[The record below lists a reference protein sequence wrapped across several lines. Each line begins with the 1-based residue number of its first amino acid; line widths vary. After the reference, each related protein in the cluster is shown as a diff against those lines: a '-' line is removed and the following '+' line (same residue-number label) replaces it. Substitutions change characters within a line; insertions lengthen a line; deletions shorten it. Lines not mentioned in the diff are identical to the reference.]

1 VSFEKT
7 YFYRRGGVP
16 VKGENMAKKKIL
28 VVDDD
33 PSIIELVSYN
43 LAREGYDVLK
53 AYDAEEALKV
63 VGNESVDMFI
73 VDIMLPGMDGFELV
87 RQLRSMEKYRNTPV
101 VFLSAKGEEFDKVLG
116 LELGADDYI
125 TKPFSIRE
133 MIARIKAVFRRIQL
147 SAQEREERPKKIVAK
162 GLEIDVERYEVKVH
176 DQKVSLTPLEFELL
190 RFLAE
195 NEGKVFSRDV
205 LLDKLWGYDYYG
217 DTRTVDV
224 HIRRLRTKIEEDP
237 SNPKY
242 IITVRGKGYKFRDP
256 GKEE

>member
-1 VSFEKT
+1 
-7 YFYRRGGVP
+7 
-16 VKGENMAKKKIL
+16 MAKKSIL
-28 VVDDD
+28 VVDDE
-33 PSIIELVSYN
+33 PSIVELLTFN
-43 LAREGYDVLK
+43 LKKEGYDVLK
-53 AYDAEEALKV
+53 AYDAEEALKIAED
-63 VGNESVDMFI
+63 NETDMFI

-87 RQLRSMEKYRNTPV
+87 RNLRATEKFRQTPV
-101 VFLSAKGEEFDKVLG
+101 IFLSAKSEEFDKVLG

-125 TKPFSIRE
+125 TKPFSVRE
-133 MIARIKAVFRRIQL
+133 VLARIRAVFRRIQQ
-147 SAQEREERPKKIVAK
+147 SAQAKEERPKKILAK
-162 GLEIDVERYEVKVH
+162 DLEIDTEKYEVRVKNRM
-176 DQKVSLTPLEFELL
+176 VSLTPLEFELL

-224 HIRRLRTKIEEDP
+224 HIRRLRTKIEEDA

-256 GKEE
+256 GKED

>member
-1 VSFEKT
+1 
-7 YFYRRGGVP
+7 
-16 VKGENMAKKKIL
+16 MAKKSIL
-28 VVDDD
+28 VVDDE
-33 PSIIELVSYN
+33 PSIVELLTFN
-43 LAREGYDVLK
+43 LKKEGYDVLK
-53 AYDAEEALKV
+53 AYDAEEALKIAED
-63 VGNESVDMFI
+63 NETDMFI

-87 RQLRSMEKYRNTPV
+87 RNLRATEKFRQTPV
-101 VFLSAKGEEFDKVLG
+101 IFLSAKSEEFDKVLG

-125 TKPFSIRE
+125 TKPFSVRE
-133 MIARIKAVFRRIQL
+133 VLARIRAVFRRMQQ
-147 SAQEREERPKKIVAK
+147 SAQAKEERPKKILARDF
-162 GLEIDVERYEVKVH
+162 EIDTEKYEVRVRNRM
-176 DQKVSLTPLEFELL
+176 VSLTPLEFELL

-224 HIRRLRTKIEEDP
+224 HIRRLRTKIEEDA

-256 GKEE
+256 GKED

>member
-1 VSFEKT
+1 
-7 YFYRRGGVP
+7 
-16 VKGENMAKKKIL
+16 MAKKSIL
-28 VVDDD
+28 VVDDE
-33 PSIIELVSYN
+33 PSIVELLTFN
-43 LAREGYDVLK
+43 LKKEGYNVLK
-53 AYDAEEALKV
+53 AYDAEEALKIAED
-63 VGNESVDMFI
+63 NETDMFI

-87 RQLRSMEKYRNTPV
+87 RNLRATEKFRQTPV
-101 VFLSAKGEEFDKVLG
+101 IFLSAKSEEFDKVLG

-125 TKPFSIRE
+125 TKPFSVRE
-133 MIARIKAVFRRIQL
+133 VLARIRAVFRRIQQ
-147 SAQEREERPKKIVAK
+147 SAQAKEERPKKILAK
-162 GLEIDVERYEVKVH
+162 DLEIDTEKYEVRVKNRM
-176 DQKVSLTPLEFELL
+176 VSLTPLEFELL

-224 HIRRLRTKIEEDP
+224 HIRRLRTKIEEDA

-256 GKEE
+256 GKED

>member
-1 VSFEKT
+1 
-7 YFYRRGGVP
+7 
-16 VKGENMAKKKIL
+16 MAKKSIL
-28 VVDDD
+28 VIDDE
-33 PSIIELVSYN
+33 PSIVELLTFN
-43 LAREGYDVLK
+43 LKKEGYDVLK
-53 AYDAEEALKV
+53 AYDAEEALKSAED
-63 VGNESVDMFI
+63 NETDMFI

-87 RQLRSMEKYRNTPV
+87 RNLRATEKFRQTPV
-101 VFLSAKGEEFDKVLG
+101 IFLSAKSEEFDKVLG

-125 TKPFSIRE
+125 TKPFSVRE
-133 MIARIKAVFRRIQL
+133 VLARIRAVFRRIQQ
-147 SAQEREERPKKIVAK
+147 SAQAKEERPKKIIARE
-162 GLEIDVERYEVKVH
+162 LEIDTEKYEVRVRNRM
-176 DQKVSLTPLEFELL
+176 VSLTPLEFELL

-224 HIRRLRTKIEEDP
+224 HIRRLRTKIEEDA

-256 GKEE
+256 GKED

>member
-1 VSFEKT
+1 
-7 YFYRRGGVP
+7 
-16 VKGENMAKKKIL
+16 M
-28 VVDDD
+28 
-33 PSIIELVSYN
+33 
-43 LAREGYDVLK
+43 
-53 AYDAEEALKV
+53 
-63 VGNESVDMFI
+63 
-73 VDIMLPGMDGFELV
+73 
-87 RQLRSMEKYRNTPV
+87 
-101 VFLSAKGEEFDKVLG
+101 
-116 LELGADDYI
+116 
-125 TKPFSIRE
+125 
-133 MIARIKAVFRRIQL
+133 
-147 SAQEREERPKKIVAK
+147 
-162 GLEIDVERYEVKVH
+162 
-176 DQKVSLTPLEFELL
+176 L

>member
-1 VSFEKT
+1 
-7 YFYRRGGVP
+7 
-16 VKGENMAKKKIL
+16 MAKKSIL
-28 VVDDD
+28 VIDDE
-33 PSIIELVSYN
+33 PSIVELLTFN
-43 LAREGYDVLK
+43 LKKEGYDVLK
-53 AYDAEEALKV
+53 AYDAEEALKIAED
-63 VGNESVDMFI
+63 NETDMFI

-87 RQLRSMEKYRNTPV
+87 RNLRATEKFRQTPV
-101 VFLSAKGEEFDKVLG
+101 IFLSAKSEEFDKVLG

-125 TKPFSIRE
+125 TKPFSVRE
-133 MIARIKAVFRRIQL
+133 VLARIRAVFRRIQQ
-147 SAQEREERPKKIVAK
+147 SAQAKEERPKKIDTEK
-162 GLEIDVERYEVKVH
+162 YEVRVRNRM
-176 DQKVSLTPLEFELL
+176 VSLTPLEFELL

-224 HIRRLRTKIEEDP
+224 HIRRLRTKIEEDA

-256 GKEE
+256 GKED

>member
-1 VSFEKT
+1 
-7 YFYRRGGVP
+7 
-16 VKGENMAKKKIL
+16 
-28 VVDDD
+28 
-33 PSIIELVSYN
+33 
-43 LAREGYDVLK
+43 
-53 AYDAEEALKV
+53 
-63 VGNESVDMFI
+63 MFI

-87 RQLRSMEKYRNTPV
+87 RNLRATEKFRQTPV
-101 VFLSAKGEEFDKVLG
+101 IFLSAKSEEFDKVLG

-125 TKPFSIRE
+125 TKPFSVRE
-133 MIARIKAVFRRIQL
+133 VLARIRAVFRRIQQ
-147 SAQEREERPKKIVAK
+147 SAQAKEERPKKIIARE
-162 GLEIDVERYEVKVH
+162 LEIDTEKYEVRVRNRM
-176 DQKVSLTPLEFELL
+176 VSLTPLEFELL

-224 HIRRLRTKIEEDP
+224 HIRRLRTKIEEDA

-256 GKEE
+256 GKED

>member
-1 VSFEKT
+1 
-7 YFYRRGGVP
+7 
-16 VKGENMAKKKIL
+16 MAKKSIL
-28 VVDDD
+28 VVDDE
-33 PSIIELVSYN
+33 PSIVELLTFN
-43 LAREGYDVLK
+43 LKKEGYDVLK
-53 AYDAEEALKV
+53 AYDAEEALRIAED
-63 VGNESVDMFI
+63 NETDMFI

-87 RQLRSMEKYRNTPV
+87 RNLRATEKFRQTPV
-101 VFLSAKGEEFDKVLG
+101 IFLSAKSEEFDKVLG

-125 TKPFSIRE
+125 TKPFSVRE
-133 MIARIKAVFRRIQL
+133 VLARIRAVFRRIQQ
-147 SAQEREERPKKIVAK
+147 SSQAKEERPKKILARD
-162 GLEIDVERYEVKVH
+162 LEIDTEKYEVRVRSRI
-176 DQKVSLTPLEFELL
+176 VSLTPLEFELL

-224 HIRRLRTKIEEDP
+224 HIRRLRTKIEEDA

-256 GKEE
+256 GKED

>member
-1 VSFEKT
+1 VYPF
-7 YFYRRGGVP
+7 GGS
-16 VKGENMAKKKIL
+16 KMAKKKIL

-33 PSIIELVSYN
+33 PAILELVGYN
-43 LAREGYDVLK
+43 LSKEGYEVIK
-53 AYDAEEALKV
+53 AYDGEEALKIA
-63 VGNESVDMFI
+63 NDEDVDMFI
-73 VDIMLPGMDGFELV
+73 VDIMLPGIDGFELV
-87 RQLRSMEKYRNTPV
+87 RKIRAIEKYKNTPV
-101 VFLSAKGEEFDKVLG
+101 IFLSAKGEEFDKVLG

-125 TKPFSIRE
+125 TKPFSVRE
-133 MIARIKAVFRRIQL
+133 LLARVKAIFRRL
-147 SAQEREERPKKIVAK
+147 STATQSKEERPKKIIAK
-162 GLEIDVERYEVKVH
+162 DLEIDVEKYEVKVRGK
-176 DQKVSLTPLEFELL
+176 KVNLTPLEFELL

-256 GKEE
+256 GKED